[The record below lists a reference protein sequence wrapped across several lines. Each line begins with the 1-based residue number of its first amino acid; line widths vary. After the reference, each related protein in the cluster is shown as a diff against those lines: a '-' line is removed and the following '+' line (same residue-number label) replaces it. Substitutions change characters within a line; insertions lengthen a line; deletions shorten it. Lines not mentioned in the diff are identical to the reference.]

1 MQNSCLKNKERDMAR
16 LEVIT
21 GPMFSG
27 KTEESIRR
35 LRRAT
40 FVRKR
45 ILVVRPS
52 TDNRGARNIFDLI
65 KGDDK
70 LSRYER
76 LASRVLNHVK
86 ELRSLIDS
94 WKPDILAIDEA
105 QFFGPELLEYLD
117 ELLEKKK
124 SQNFTIIVAGL
135 DMDAWRR
142 PFGIM
147 PQLLAMADEVLKL
160 TAICVACN
168 GENPA
173 IFTQKKGGTGEQVEV
188 GDAGLYEARCRACY
202 YIPSQSP
209 A

>member
-1 MQNSCLKNKERDMAR
+1 M
-16 LEVIT
+16 
-21 GPMFSG
+21 
-27 KTEESIRR
+27 
-35 LRRAT
+35 
-40 FVRKR
+40 
-45 ILVVRPS
+45 
-52 TDNRGARNIFDLI
+52 
-65 KGDDK
+65 
-70 LSRYER
+70 
-76 LASRVLNHVK
+76 RVLNHVK
-86 ELRSLIDS
+86 ELRSIADS
-94 WKPDILAIDEA
+94 WKPDILTIDEA

-124 SQNFTIIVAGL
+124 SKNFTIIVAGL

-160 TAICVACN
+160 TAICAACN

-188 GDAGLYEARCRACY
+188 GDTGLYEARCRACY
-202 YIPSQSP
+202 YVPSQGP

>member
-1 MQNSCLKNKERDMAR
+1 MAR

-70 LSRYER
+70 LSCYER
-76 LASRVLNHVK
+76 LATRVLNHVK
-86 ELRSLIDS
+86 ELRNIVDS

-105 QFFGPELLEYLD
+105 QFFGLELLEYLD

-124 SQNFTIIVAGL
+124 SQNFTIVVAGL

-188 GDAGLYEARCRACY
+188 GDTGLYEARCRACY
-202 YIPSQSP
+202 YVPSQNP

>member
-1 MQNSCLKNKERDMAR
+1 MAR

-27 KTEESIRR
+27 KTEELIRR

-40 FVRKR
+40 FARKK
-45 ILVVRPS
+45 ILVIRPS

-65 KGDDK
+65 KEDDK
-70 LSRYER
+70 LSCYEL
-76 LASRVLNHVK
+76 LATRVLNHVK
-86 ELRSLIDS
+86 ELRSIVDS
-94 WKPDILAIDEA
+94 WKPHILTIDEA
-105 QFFGPELLEYLD
+105 QFFGSELLEYLD
-117 ELLEKKK
+117 ELLEGKK
-124 SQNFTIIVAGL
+124 SQNFTVIVAGL

-188 GDAGLYEARCRACY
+188 GNTELYEARCRACY
-202 YIPSQSP
+202 YVPSQNP

>member
-1 MQNSCLKNKERDMAR
+1 MAR

-40 FVRKR
+40 FARKR
-45 ILVVRPS
+45 ILVIRPS

-65 KGDDK
+65 KEDDK
-70 LSRYER
+70 LSCYEL
-76 LASRVLNHVK
+76 LATRVLNHVK
-86 ELRSLIDS
+86 ELRSIVDP
-94 WKPDILAIDEA
+94 WKPHILTIDEA

-124 SQNFTIIVAGL
+124 SQNFTVIVAGL

-188 GDAGLYEARCRACY
+188 GNTELYEARCRACY
-202 YIPSQSP
+202 YIPSQNP

>member
-1 MQNSCLKNKERDMAR
+1 MAR

-76 LASRVLNHVK
+76 LATRVLNHVK
-86 ELRSLIDS
+86 ELRNIVDS

-124 SQNFTIIVAGL
+124 SQNFTIVVAGL

-188 GDAGLYEARCRACY
+188 GDTGLYEARCRACY
-202 YIPSQSP
+202 YVPSQNP

>member
-1 MQNSCLKNKERDMAR
+1 
-16 LEVIT
+16 
-21 GPMFSG
+21 PMFSG
-27 KTEESIRR
+27 KTEELIRR

-40 FVRKR
+40 FARKR

-52 TDNRGARNIFDLI
+52 TDNRGTRSIFDLI

-70 LSRYER
+70 LSCYEC

-86 ELRSLIDS
+86 ELRSLVDS

-124 SQNFTIIVAGL
+124 SKNFTIIVAGL

-142 PFGIM
+142 PFGTM

-173 IFTQKKGGTGEQVEV
+173 IFTQKKGGTGKQVEV
-188 GDAGLYEARCRACY
+188 GDTGLYEARCRACY
-202 YIPSQSP
+202 YVPGQGP

>member
-1 MQNSCLKNKERDMAR
+1 MAR

-27 KTEESIRR
+27 KSKETVRR
-35 LRRAT
+35 LEKVT
-40 FVRKR
+40 FAKKR
-45 ILVVRPS
+45 IVVVRPS
-52 TDNRGARNIFDLI
+52 RDDRKTRNIFVIINED
-65 KGDDK
+65 
-70 LSRYER
+70 ER
-76 LASRVLNHVK
+76 LKNYDRLATRTLNHAK
-86 ELRSLIDS
+86 ELRNLVDAF
-94 WKPDILAIDEA
+94 KPDVLALDEA
-105 QFFGPELLEYLD
+105 QFFDQEIVEYLD

-124 SQNFTIIVAGL
+124 GKNFVIIATGL

-202 YIPSQSP
+202 YVPGQGP

>member
-1 MQNSCLKNKERDMAR
+1 MAR

-27 KTEESIRR
+27 KTEELIRR

-40 FVRKR
+40 FARKR
-45 ILVVRPS
+45 ILIARPS
-52 TDNRGARNIFDLI
+52 TDNRGTRSIFDLI

-70 LSRYER
+70 LNCYER

-86 ELRSLIDS
+86 ELRSIVDS

-124 SQNFTIIVAGL
+124 SKNFTIIVAGL

-147 PQLLAMADEVLKL
+147 PQLLAMADEPLKL

-188 GDAGLYEARCRACY
+188 GDTGLYEARCRACY
-202 YIPSQSP
+202 YVPGQGP

>member
-1 MQNSCLKNKERDMAR
+1 MAR
-16 LEVIT
+16 FEVIT

-27 KTEESIRR
+27 KTEELIRR

-40 FVRKR
+40 FARKR
-45 ILVVRPS
+45 ILVIRPS
-52 TDNRGARNIFDLI
+52 TDNRGTRSVIDLI

-70 LSRYER
+70 LSCYEY
-76 LASRVLNHVK
+76 LATRVLNHMK
-86 ELRSLIDS
+86 ELRNIVDS

-124 SQNFTIIVAGL
+124 SKNFTIIVAGL

-188 GDAGLYEARCRACY
+188 GDTGLYEARCRACY
-202 YIPSQSP
+202 YVPGQGP